1 MTYNINIDGVN
12 RPMTEDETKD
22 YETTRAAMLKDAETN
37 KAEQQAK
44 AQAKQ
49 AVLAKL
55 GLTADEVAA
64 LLS

>member
-12 RPMTEDETKD
+12 RPMTEDEIKD
-22 YETTRAAMLKDAETN
+22 YEATRAAMLKDAKATQ
-37 KAEQQAK
+37 AEQQAK
-44 AQAKQ
+44 ATAKQ
-49 AVLAKL
+49 AVLDKL

>member
-1 MTYNINIDGVN
+1 
-12 RPMTEDETKD
+12 MTEDETKD